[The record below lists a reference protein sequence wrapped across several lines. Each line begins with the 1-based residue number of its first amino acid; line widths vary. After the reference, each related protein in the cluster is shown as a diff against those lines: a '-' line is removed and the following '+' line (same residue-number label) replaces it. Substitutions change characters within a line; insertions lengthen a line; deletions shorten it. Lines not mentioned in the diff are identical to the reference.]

1 MTLRERGLKAI
12 QLRERPQS
20 EQLLKGRQ
28 RRDMAQKGLQALALS
43 GKSAYQ
49 LDSLQALA

>member
-1 MTLRERGLKAI
+1 MMLYQLRLVDM

-20 EQLLKGRQ
+20 ERGLRGRQ

-43 GKSAYQ
+43 ERSA
-49 LDSLQALA
+49 